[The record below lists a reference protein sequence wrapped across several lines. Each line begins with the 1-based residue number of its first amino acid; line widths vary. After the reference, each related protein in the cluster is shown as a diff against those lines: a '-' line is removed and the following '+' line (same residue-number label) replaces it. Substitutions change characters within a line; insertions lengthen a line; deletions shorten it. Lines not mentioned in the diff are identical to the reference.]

1 MKKEEVQAADLRV
14 REEIIRPL
22 PITNVQRIMRR
33 MIPKH
38 GKISDESKECMVECV
53 SEFISFIT
61 TEANYHCKLD
71 HRTTITAEDLIN
83 TMRRLGFDFYV
94 EDSTRYIQRYR
105 HIVCRASVSPYVEQT
120 CGPTHE
126 NMAPPS
132 VLETFQAHDLPMD
145 PIVFPDPRELLGAI
159 VGDEEFCGSDNSS
172 DGSFDLDA
180 FLNSDD

>member
-105 HIVCRASVSPYVEQT
+105 HIECGASVGPYVEQT
-120 CGPTHE
+120 CGPTHK
-126 NMAPPS
+126 NIAPPS
-132 VLETFQAHDLPMD
+132 VLETFQDHDLPMD